1 MQLHFDSPGRKNE
14 NLLTAF
20 KSGSR
25 FFHQNFFF
33 GGDGNAVKKFP
44 NRFHFPNLPLN
55 FDLPEKIIRFR
66 EVVL

>member
-1 MQLHFDSPGRKNE
+1 MQLLFDSPGRKNE

-20 KSGSR
+20 KSESR
-25 FFHQNFFF
+25 FFQKNIFF

-55 FDLPEKIIRFR
+55 FDLPEKIKQFQ
-66 EVVL
+66 EVV